1 MSDVEIEEDNRNT
14 LIGFHAFTR
23 CDSTSSFFG
32 KGKTTSW
39 KKMNSKSR
47 FKEVMTR
54 LGENDSVDDD
64 LCRTL
69 DEFVCT
75 MYGGGR
81 AEDVSTL
88 RFNKFTEKQKRE
100 NKYVDLSTLPP
111 CQATLK
117 LHTFRANR
125 VAYLMKRSSVAQVE
139 EPPLSDCGWDHEGR
153 ITQIE
158 ETYPSAVEELLVE
171 SHNTDESVKE
181 DFDEYF
187 KDNCMGDEHD

>member
-1 MSDVEIEEDNRNT
+1 MW
-14 LIGFHAFTR
+14 
-23 CDSTSSFFG
+23 
-32 KGKTTSW
+32 KT
-39 KKMNSKSR
+39 MNSKSR
-47 FKEVMTR
+47 LKEIMTR

-171 SHNTDESVKE
+171 SQNTDESVKE

>member
-23 CDSTSSFFG
+23 CDYTSSFFG

-75 MYGGGR
+75 MYGGGC

-153 ITQIE
+153 IT
-158 ETYPSAVEELLVE
+158 
-171 SHNTDESVKE
+171 
-181 DFDEYF
+181 
-187 KDNCMGDEHD
+187 